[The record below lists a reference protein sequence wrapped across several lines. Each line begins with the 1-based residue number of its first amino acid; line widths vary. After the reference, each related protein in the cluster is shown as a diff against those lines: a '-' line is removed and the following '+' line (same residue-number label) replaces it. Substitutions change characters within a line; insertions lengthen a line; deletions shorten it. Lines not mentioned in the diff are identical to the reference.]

1 MRSSDPVSRHLP
13 QHDFRYW
20 TFLFLRETVGRS
32 FPRQSNAMKLLS
44 VEIRNFRCFEH
55 FELQLDGESLVV
67 VGANAVG
74 KSSLLTAIK
83 LALVGG
89 EISRADLRDADEA
102 VEITATLGGITPAEQ
117 GEFADAMDF
126 NQSPPVLRI
135 TQQAT
140 WDAFERAVQQNHVFP
155 DDNLRPVSRRSRE
168 AIRFLSLPAWR
179 DPARLLSL
187 LGRRSILAPL
197 IDALPLQQEME
208 EAISAL
214 SAAGDHLSDAEP
226 MRELMA
232 KGDGWLARLLPGVE
246 EEAFSIGSLAAEP
259 ADVLRQLALHL
270 ALGGQRLTV
279 GSQSGGLG
287 QASVFAFALE
297 TLASLPDAILLVDEP
312 ERALHPQAQ
321 RALLTRLL
329 SGDAQGIM
337 ATHSAAVLDR
347 RDPRQVAKL
356 ASDRGEGATLSRA
369 DSIDDTGAATL
380 SRYSTS
386 LVAEAYFAETVIFV
400 EGFSDF
406 LAVRAF
412 AETLGTDL
420 DAAGVS
426 LVSLDGADILK
437 HYLMLFGP
445 SGLNVQL
452 RGLCDLD
459 KEGKWIDLLTAA
471 GIAVADRTDLSDAG
485 FQVADVDLEDE
496 LVRALGESVTEQV
509 IDTAGLTGRLTS
521 FEGQPANSGLGRQ
534 ELLAAFVR
542 TQKIRLAPLLAA
554 QVPDTDIPAP
564 VKALLE
570 EQ

>member
-1 MRSSDPVSRHLP
+1 M
-13 QHDFRYW
+13 
-20 TFLFLRETVGRS
+20 
-32 FPRQSNAMKLLS
+32 A
-44 VEIRNFRCFEH
+44 
-55 FELQLDGESLVV
+55 
-67 VGANAVG
+67 
-74 KSSLLTAIK
+74 AIS

-89 EISRADLRDADEA
+89 EITRADLRDLDEA
-102 VEITATLGGITPAEQ
+102 IEITATLGGITPTEQ

-126 NQSPPVLRI
+126 NQTPPVLRI
-135 TQQAT
+135 SQQAT
-140 WDAFERAVQQNHVFP
+140 WDPFEEAVQQNHLFP
-155 DDNLRPVSRRSRE
+155 DDNLRQVPRRSRE

-197 IDALPLQQEME
+197 IDALPLQQEIE
-208 EAISAL
+208 EAINAL
-214 SAAGDHLSDAEP
+214 STAGSNLSNAEP
-226 MRELMA
+226 IRELMS
-232 KGDGWLARLLPGVE
+232 KGSEWLGSLLPGIE

-270 ALGGQRLTV
+270 AFGGQRLTV

-297 TLASLPDAILLVDEP
+297 TLASMPDAILLVDEP

-321 RALLTRLL
+321 RALVARLL
-329 SGDAQGIM
+329 TGNAQAIV

-347 RDPRQVAKL
+347 RDPRNVAKL
-356 ASDRGEGATLSRA
+356 APDRGDGAMLSQASTL
-369 DSIDDTGAATL
+369 DDAGAATL

-412 AETLGTDL
+412 SGTLGADL
-420 DAAGVS
+420 DASGVS

-437 HYLMLFGP
+437 HYLALLGP
-445 SGLNVQL
+445 SGLNLQM

-459 KEGKWIDLLTAA
+459 KEAKWIELLTSA
-471 GIAVADRTDLSDAG
+471 GVPVVSRTDLNAAG
-485 FQVADVDLEDE
+485 FQVADADLEEE
-496 LVRALGESVTEQV
+496 LVRALGEVVTEQV

-542 TQKIRLAPLLAA
+542 TQKIRLAPPLAA
-554 QVPDTDIPAP
+554 AVPDADIPVP
-564 VKALLE
+564 IRALLE
-570 EQ
+570 EL